1 MHIRGL
7 LSRVLLALALACGP
21 AAAFAQTVPIH
32 WGTHPIL
39 AGNPA
44 QLKAALEKRKFG
56 GTVVEMKPG
65 ETRNF

>member
-1 MHIRGL
+1 
-7 LSRVLLALALACGP
+7 V
-21 AAAFAQTVPIH
+21 H
-32 WGTHPIL
+32 WGTYPIL

-56 GTVVEMKPG
+56 GSVVEMKPG